1 MKVLPIVT
9 AHYCDYF
16 DVFLMVRFVETQ
28 KYKNTSNNYSKIFTV
43 MGALKSLLCYTL
55 DIDVNDILN
64 YHTNYLLRKCCKK
77 VAGLKQLN

>member
-1 MKVLPIVT
+1 
-9 AHYCDYF
+9 
-16 DVFLMVRFVETQ
+16 
-28 KYKNTSNNYSKIFTV
+28 

-77 VAGLKQLN
+77 VAGLK